1 MQCEVVNMSKIYSF
15 DQLTDSVELL
25 ERKPPRFII
34 GLLCFLFLGFLGF
47 IIWAYVGKIDIVSKG
62 TAIVQGNSDI
72 SVSRSKIAGTVDNV
86 FVHSGDEVKTGDVLI
101 QLKNYEL
108 SGKIN
113 QVDQIIKHLERQ
125 KEMLEQLKKSINS
138 GKSAFSDEID
148 VKIREEYKAYNQG
161 YQSLQ
166 NEKEN
171 EINMITNNKLLNE
184 QDEILQ
190 GLIAESENIQREIKL
205 MEKQKEKANI
215 LEEQKELLDDKIQS
229 LESQQNNIKKRMDQ
243 RKEMLE
249 VERKKIDTLKEGKQ
263 EQKKNV
269 LDQYKENAIVSVNQR
284 IQSLEQD
291 MFVKKQELDE
301 LSNQNNITSI
311 KAQKDGIVQF
321 PSIIQNGDLIDLGQ
335 EVITIV
341 PKENLKKIK
350 ILLSAEEK
358 KGIKKGD
365 KVQYSFKLK
374 KTDKQ
379 VGVVTYISL
388 NPIFDKDSKMYMY
401 ELEATIDTKELN
413 ELHTGMVGRASVVTG
428 EEKLWKFILRKL
440 DFISN

>member
-1 MQCEVVNMSKIYSF
+1 MSKIYSF

-440 DFISN
+440 DFISS